1 MEERINE
8 LRNKIDNVIS
18 AKDQEIAQLKKELE
32 GYKSQKDKDDLDE
45 IAEELLKQITAE

>member
-8 LRNKIDNVIS
+8 LIDKIDNVIS

-32 GYKSQKDKDDLDE
+32 EYKSLKDKGDQGKMAD
-45 IAEELLKQITAE
+45 ELLKRITAK